1 MKNLASQGQDSTQSF
16 KELYNSLPGRSTAI
30 PPKKAFV
37 KKIASVTMKSETTVR
52 CWLSGS
58 QNPDALSKSMIS
70 KELGVSCEVLFP
82 KKREEA
88 CEQ

>member
-1 MKNLASQGQDSTQSF
+1 MKNVTSQGQDSTQTF

-37 KKIASVTMKSETTVR
+37 KRIAKVTMKSETTVR
-52 CWLSGS
+52 CWLAGS

-70 KELGVSCEVLFP
+70 KELGMSCDVLFP
-82 KKREEA
+82 KKREEV
-88 CEQ
+88 

>member
-1 MKNLASQGQDSTQSF
+1 MKNLASQGQETTQSF

-52 CWLSGS
+52 CWLAGS

-82 KKREEA
+82 KKRDEA